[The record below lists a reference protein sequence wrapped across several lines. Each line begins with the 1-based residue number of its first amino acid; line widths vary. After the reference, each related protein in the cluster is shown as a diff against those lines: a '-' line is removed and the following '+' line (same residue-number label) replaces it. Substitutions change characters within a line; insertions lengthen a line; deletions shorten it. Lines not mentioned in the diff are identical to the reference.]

1 MAKIQK
7 ESANEPIYI
16 LAFHVD
22 YWNRL
27 GWKDVFSSADYSRRQ
42 NQYASWLKTGEIY
55 TPQIVVNGKTAFVGS
70 EEGTLRNAIK
80 AGLQKDAV
88 AEIMLGDIKVDG
100 NKVSLN
106 YQTKGSIANTDLLVS
121 VVQKSAQTKVERGEN
136 AGHTLSHVQ
145 IVRLLQS
152 FTLKSDSGAE
162 SLALPKGVD
171 AKGSE
176 LIAFLQNTSTG
187 AIIGATKATF

>member
-1 MAKIQK
+1 
-7 ESANEPIYI
+7 
-16 LAFHVD
+16 
-22 YWNRL
+22 
-27 GWKDVFSSADYSRRQ
+27 
-42 NQYASWLKTGEIY
+42 
-55 TPQIVVNGKTAFVGS
+55 
-70 EEGTLRNAIK
+70 
-80 AGLQKDAV
+80 
-88 AEIMLGDIKVDG
+88 
-100 NKVSLN
+100 
-106 YQTKGSIANTDLLVS
+106 